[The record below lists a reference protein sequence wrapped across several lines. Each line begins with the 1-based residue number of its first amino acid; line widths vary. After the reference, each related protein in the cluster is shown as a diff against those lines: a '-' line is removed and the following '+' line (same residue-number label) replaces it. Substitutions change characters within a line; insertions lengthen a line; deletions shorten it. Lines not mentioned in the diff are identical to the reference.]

1 MRARPA
7 GFADLTVLAAAAVWL
22 AACGPPDRPALP
34 EGLAVRA
41 DTAEVADPAVRYAAR
56 IAYPQ
61 VVGRGGAVPPA
72 VGAINRAVADSVRAF
87 AAAVRPFAPPPPG
100 DTAYAVRVEG
110 GFGRAFLGAGVVS
123 ALVSVTVYTGGTGT
137 GPGGGNVF
145 LLPVTYDL
153 ATGRPVALADL
164 FAPRAPWGDTLAVA
178 VERAVLG
185 RLARRLG
192 TTRAA
197 ARPRS
202 FFAAG
207 LEPVRRGEAAF
218 TLGPDSLWVHVPPYQ
233 LAPLSAG
240 AFDVGVPYGALVPF
254 ARRGGVVR
262 RLAER

>member
-1 MRARPA
+1 MVRPHPARLA
-7 GFADLTVLAAAAVWL
+7 VVLAAWL
-22 AACGPPDRPALP
+22 VACGPPDRPALP
-34 EGLAVRA
+34 DGLTVRA
-41 DTAEVADPAVRYAAR
+41 DTVEVSDPAVRYAAS

-61 VVGRGGAVPPA
+61 VAGRGGAALPPA
-72 VGAINRAVADSVRAF
+72 VGVANRAVADSVRAF
-87 AAAVRPFAPPPPG
+87 AAAVRPFAPPPPE

-110 GFGRAFLGAGVVS
+110 GYGRTFLGGGVLS
-123 ALVSVTVYTGGTGT
+123 ALVSVTVYAGGDGA
-137 GPGGGNVF
+137 GSGNVF

-153 ATGRPVALADL
+153 ATGGAVALPDL

-185 RLARRLG
+185 RLARQLG

-197 ARPRS
+197 ARRRS
-202 FFAAG
+202 FSAAG
-207 LEPVRRGEAAF
+207 LDPVRHGEAAF

-240 AFDVGVPYGALVPF
+240 AFDVGVPYEALVPF

-262 RLAER
+262 RLAAR